1 MHQASISP
9 TQEMHILRNLSHLG
23 HYLYITRGCRGGQQF
38 ILTALYREG
47 DMTQKDLLAKT
58 KNASASLSEMVSKLE
73 AKGLIERTRVDKDR
87 RQTLLSLTKEGRK
100 QAQKAQE
107 SIESFE
113 SQALSVLSDE
123 EKTVFCGYLDRLVEH
138 WDTCIKD
145 EKGETTCQKK

>member
-1 MHQASISP
+1 MHQAPISP

-47 DMTQKDLLAKT
+47 DMTQKDLLARI
-58 KNASASLSEMVSKLE
+58 KNASASSSEIVSKLE
-73 AKGLIERTRVDKDR
+73 AKCLIERTRVDTDR

-100 QAQKAQE
+100 QAQEAQE

-113 SQALSVLSDE
+113 ARALSVLSDE

-138 WDTCIKD
+138 WDTCFKD

>member
-1 MHQASISP
+1 MHQAPTSP
-9 TQEMHILRNLSHLG
+9 TQEMRIIRNLGHLG

-47 DMTQKDLLAKT
+47 DMTQKDLLART

-100 QAQKAQE
+100 QAQEAQE

-113 SQALSVLSDE
+113 AQALSVLSDE
-123 EKTVFCGYLDRLVEH
+123 EKNVFCGYLDRLVEH

-145 EKGETTCQKK
+145 QKGETTCQKK